1 VTYIEKVT
9 TFERVDASVNTAN
22 AAITVAGAGLVFT
35 AFAPLGVACL
45 SATAAHSVCNSALSS
60 A

>member
-1 VTYIEKVT
+1 MTYIEKVT
-9 TFERVDASVNTAN
+9 TFERVDAS
-22 AAITVAGAGLVFT
+22 AITVAGAGLVFT
-35 AFAPLGVACL
+35 PFAPLGVACL